1 MKEKVRPAKPH
12 FFKPIQPGFKHALK
26 IPTGFLKYLKGYDHI
41 EHAILRRG
49 SKQWR
54 VKVNGCRFEVGWADF
69 AQQHDLQL
77 GDLLIFRHEGN
88 MVFEVIIF
96 DSSHCDREYAEY
108 LLQEEDI
115 VEEACKKFKFK
126 DGFPLAEAATHNPFG
141 QSHFECTVRSYYLTN
156 GYMRVPSRFASK
168 NGLIYKKC
176 DLIIRDERQRS
187 WNLKLYTSCDHVY
200 IGGRWAKFHAANDLK
215 VGDRIKFEVV
225 TNGERP
231 IWKFHVKPNPSI
243 KSSSKAFPYAE
254 AATHK
259 PFGPSHL
266 DSGHCNREYAEY
278 LQEKEE
284 EKEEAAGDAVEGTSK
299 KFKLKE
305 EPNPSVKSSSKA
317 FPHVEAAIHKPF
329 GHFVCTIRPYC
340 LTYSY
345 LILPTQFALTNGL
358 INKKYDLIIR
368 DEWQRSW
375 NLMLRP
381 FGTSVCI
388 RGGWSKLR
396 DTHCLKEGDQIMF
409 EVVTD
414 GTKPVWKF
422 HGKISGECKN
432 QSRG

>member
-1 MKEKVRPAKPH
+1 MKIPPVKPH
-12 FFKPIQPGFKHALK
+12 FFKPIQPGFKQGLK
-26 IPTGFLKYLKGYDHI
+26 IPKGFLKYLKDHDHN
-41 EHAILRRG
+41 EHATLRRDG
-49 SKQWR
+49 KKWL
-54 VKVNGCRFEVGWADF
+54 VKLNGRRLEEGWEKF
-69 AQQHDLQL
+69 AEEHDLQL
-77 GDLLIFRHEGN
+77 GDLLVFKHEGN
-88 MVFEVIIF
+88 MEFEVIIF

-108 LLQEEDI
+108 LQEEEDI
-115 VEEACKKFKFK
+115 VEGECKKFELK
-126 DGFPLAEAATHNPFG
+126 DGFPHAEAATHNPFG

-156 GYMRVPSRFASK
+156 GYLRVPSRFASK
-168 NGLIYKKC
+168 NGLTYKKC

-187 WNLKLYTSCDHVY
+187 WNLKLYTSCHHVY

-215 VGDRIKFEVV
+215 VGDRIMFEVV

-231 IWKFHVKPNPSI
+231 IWKFH
-243 KSSSKAFPYAE
+243 
-254 AATHK
+254 
-259 PFGPSHL
+259 
-266 DSGHCNREYAEY
+266 D
-278 LQEKEE
+278 
-284 EKEEAAGDAVEGTSK
+284 
-299 KFKLKE
+299 

-358 INKKYDLIIR
+358 INKKCDLIIR

-388 RGGWSKLR
+388 RGGWRNFR

-422 HGKISGECKN
+422 HGKISGENSRIN
-432 QSRG
+432 QGVD

>member
-126 DGFPLAEAATHNPFG
+126 EAATHNPFG

-231 IWKFHVKPNPSI
+231 IWKFH
-243 KSSSKAFPYAE
+243 
-254 AATHK
+254 
-259 PFGPSHL
+259 